1 MTQERPKL
9 IVITGPTASGKTSLA
24 IEFAQRFNGEI
35 INADSMQVYRYMDI
49 GTAKP
54 SRDERALVPHHLI
67 DVVDPD
73 EEFNA
78 ALYGQLARQAIEA
91 IRSKNKIGF
100 LVGGTGL
107 YIRTLLG
114 GLLKGPPSNPEI
126 REDLNRRWQEEGGG
140 VLYEQLKRKDTEA
153 ALRIHPHDRVR
164 IIRAL
169 EIIDL
174 TKERFSDLA
183 KEHGFREN
191 NIRSLKLAI
200 HREREELYHKINSR
214 SLEMIEK
221 GLVKETQNLLN
232 RGYTADL
239 KPMKSLGYRHAAGYL
254 NGEWDMNQMSYL
266 LQRDTRHY
274 AKRQLT
280 WFRADPEIEWINPN
294 QKGLLEVKISRF
306 LSKSVSF

>member
-9 IVITGPTASGKTSLA
+9 IVIAGPTASGKTSLA
-24 IEFAQRFNGEI
+24 IELAQRFNGEI
-35 INADSMQVYRYMDI
+35 INADSMQVFRYMDI
-49 GTAKP
+49 GTAKA
-54 SRDERALVPHHLI
+54 SRNERSLVPHHLI

-73 EEFNA
+73 DEFNA
-78 ALYGQLARQAIEA
+78 ALYCQLARQAIEA
-91 IRSKNKIGF
+91 IRGKDKIGF

-107 YIRTLLG
+107 YIKTLLG
-114 GLLKGPPSNPEI
+114 GLLKGPPSDREI
-126 REDLNRRWQEEGGG
+126 RETLNRRWREEGGG

-174 TKERFSDLA
+174 TKKRFSDLA
-183 KEHGFREN
+183 REHGFREKFT
-191 NIRSLKLAI
+191 RSLKLAI
-200 HREREELYHKINSR
+200 QMEREELYRKINIR
-214 SLEMIEK
+214 SLKMIEK
-221 GLVKETQNLLN
+221 GLVNETENLLN
-232 RGYTADL
+232 RGYSADL
-239 KPMKSLGYRHAAGYL
+239 KPMKSLGYRHAVGYL
-254 NGEWDMNQMSYL
+254 NGEWNMNQMSYL

-294 QKGLLEVKISRF
+294 QKAFMEGKISRF
-306 LSKSVSF
+306 LSKS